1 MKALLVALVVIVV
14 LVVAVGAWAVGV
26 YNNLVG
32 LDQGVSEKW
41 AQVQNVYQ
49 RRADL
54 IPNLVETVKGYAA
67 HERETFDAI
76 TAQRAAATSA
86 GNVAATAQADA
97 AMTGL
102 LGRLMAV
109 AEAYPELKADANFR
123 QLQGEL
129 SAIETE
135 LQSAR
140 RYYNATARDLNTK
153 VVSFPD
159 MFFAGP
165 LGFKEEPYYEDADPA
180 IQSAPKVEFQRP

>member
-1 MKALLVALVVIVV
+1 MDMVSWILIGLVVLA
-14 LVVAVGAWAVGV
+14 LVVAVGI
-26 YNNLVG
+26 YNRLVRLRQLVREG
-32 LDQGVSEKW
+32 FSGIT
-41 AQVQNVYQ
+41 VQLR

-54 IPNLVETVKGYAA
+54 IPNLVETVKGYAT

-109 AEAYPELKADANFR
+109 AEAYPELKANTNFLE
-123 QLQGEL
+123 LQGEL
-129 SAIETE
+129 SSIEGE

-140 RYYNATARDLNTK
+140 RYYNATARDLNTRIQ
-153 VVSFPD
+153 SFPD
-159 MFFAGP
+159 MLFAGP
-165 LGFKEEPYYEDADPA
+165 MGFREEPYYEDADA
-180 IQSAPKVEFQRP
+180 SIQTAPKVDFARPA

>member
-1 MKALLVALVVIVV
+1 MITWILLGAVVLLLLYGVAIYNGLVRLRALVREAFSGIT
-14 LVVAVGAWAVGV
+14 
-26 YNNLVG
+26 
-32 LDQGVSEKW
+32 
-41 AQVQNVYQ
+41 VQLR

-76 TAQRAAATSA
+76 TAQRAAATNA